1 MLNKALASTTEVNQN
16 RLFAL
21 VFLGL
26 CVILLVL
33 VLLFFLPTAEV
44 ALTVSR
50 EPYNNELA
58 IKIDQSI
65 KKPINQLDTL
75 PAIFLNPQNLN
86 QKKYF
91 FNDQL
96 IVPGHQQILTFRI
109 DDLNHF
115 LVYKLESLSPTPKK
129 TLIAPKIV
137 DMKIDSLDIERG
149 RASLRLFLETEVVP
163 IYNLKAINSFLVNR
177 SVDEARAY
185 LRALPSVEGVK
196 IDLRP
201 NGPRLP
207 SLGTRI
213 RIRLDII

>member
-1 MLNKALASTTEVNQN
+1 MLNKVLASTTEINQN

-50 EPYNNELA
+50 EPYNNELL

-65 KKPINQLDTL
+65 KKPIEQLDTL
-75 PAIFLNPQNLN
+75 PAIFLNPQGLN
-86 QKKYF
+86 QNKYF

-96 IVPGHQQILTFRI
+96 VSPDHQRILTFKI
-109 DDLNHF
+109 DDFNH
-115 LVYKLESLSPTPKK
+115 LLTYKLESLSPTPKK
-129 TLIAPKIV
+129 ILTAPKIV
-137 DMKIDSLDIERG
+137 DMKIDSLDFERG
-149 RASLRLFLETEVVP
+149 QANLHLFLETEVIP
-163 IYNLKAINSFLVNR
+163 IYNLKTVNSFLVNR
-177 SVDEARAY
+177 SIDEAKAY
-185 LRALPSVEGVK
+185 LRALPSIEGVK
-196 IDLRP
+196 INLRP